1 MLNSLTSLRFFFALA
16 VFLGH
21 LTFVKTDL
29 LWYNWLKNN
38 VFFEGYLGVGFFF
51 ILSGFVLALNYE
63 KKIIDQPNFNKKK
76 FYIARVARIYPLHVL
91 AFFLMLPFI
100 VINVWKGYFHWDIS
114 IINLFLLQSYIPI
127 KDYYF
132 SINNVSWSIST
143 EFFFY
148 IMFPFYV
155 IWLHKLPKLKYF
167 LLLIIPVIIF
177 AEPYFK
183 TDLKLEKGIFYIN
196 PIVRSFDFILGIVT
210 CQIYKKIQNIEF
222 SRTKGT
228 LIELAS
234 ILLLVLFFCFHSD
247 VARAFRYGIYYWIP
261 MFAIILVFALQKGIF
276 SKILQ
281 HKTLIYLGEI
291 SFSFYMIHM
300 IIIKYG
306 NLYFTSLNDFVK
318 IGLFFTIALILSW
331 IIFEYFEKPIAKW
344 IKTKFLHQ

>member
-1 MLNSLTSLRFFFALA
+1 MLNSLTSLRFFFAFA
-16 VFLGH
+16 VFLSH

-29 LWYNWLKNN
+29 VWYNWLKNN
-38 VFFEGYLGVGFFF
+38 IFFEGYLGVGFFF

-63 KKIIDQPNFNKKK
+63 KKIVDNPNFNKKK
-76 FYIARVARIYPLHVL
+76 FYIARIARIYPLHVL
-91 AFFLMLPFI
+91 AFFCMLPFVMI
-100 VINVWKGYFHWDIS
+100 KVWKGFFHWDIS
-114 IINLFLLQSYIPI
+114 IINLFLFQSYIPI

-143 EFFFY
+143 ELFFY

-155 IWLHKLPKLKYF
+155 IWLHKFPKLKYI

-196 PIVRSFDFILGIVT
+196 PIVRSFDFILGIIA
-210 CQIYKKIQNIEF
+210 CQIYQKIQKIELNV
-222 SRTKGT
+222 SKGT

-234 ILLLVLFFCFHSD
+234 ILLLSLFFYFHND
-247 VARAFRYGIYYWIP
+247 VARTFRYGIYYWIP
-261 MFAIILVFALQKGIF
+261 MLAIILIFALQKGIF

-281 HKTLIYLGEI
+281 NKVLIYLGEI

-300 IIIKYG
+300 IVIKYG
-306 NLYFTSLNDFVK
+306 NQYLPKMNDFTKIGIYFTVA
-318 IGLFFTIALILSW
+318 LFFSW
-331 IIFEYFEKPIAKW
+331 LIFEYFEKPIAKW
-344 IKTKFLHQ
+344 IKTKF